1 MSTVSTTE
9 RPRRRSER
17 APRAPHAARTAQ
29 DQHPP
34 GMLVVVTTDP
44 EAAVD
49 QLTAPDVASA
59 LLQRVAAGDQRA
71 FSDLYDLIAPR
82 MLGLVRHVLKDHA
95 QSEEVVQEVLLEVW
109 QTAARFDP
117 NKGRAVTWMLTMAHR
132 RAIDR
137 VRSAQSSRDRDTRVG
152 IRDLD
157 REFDSV
163 AENVEIRVEHERV
176 EKALSRL
183 TDLQRQAVELAYYG
197 GYSHSEVAEM
207 LSVPIGTVKTRL
219 RDGMIRLREEMGVA
233 S

>member
-1 MSTVSTTE
+1 
-9 RPRRRSER
+9 
-17 APRAPHAARTAQ
+17 
-29 DQHPP
+29 
-34 GMLVVVTTDP
+34 MLVLVPP
-44 EAAVD
+44 EIDVD
-49 QLTAPDVASA
+49 ETAPATDATVETTNA
-59 LLQRVAAGDQRA
+59 LLLRVAQGDQRA
-71 FSDLYDLIAPR
+71 FSELYDVIAAR

-109 QTAARFDP
+109 QTAPRFDP
-117 NKGRAVTWMLTMAHR
+117 NKGKAVTWMLTMAHR

-137 VRSAQSSRDRDTRVG
+137 VRSAQSSRDRDTRIG

-163 AENVEIRVEHERV
+163 AESVEIRIEHDRV

-183 TDLQRQAVELAYYG
+183 SELQRQAVELAYYG

-207 LSVPIGTVKTRL
+207 LNIPMGTVKTRL
-219 RDGMIRLREEMGVA
+219 RDGMMRLRAELGVA

>member
-1 MSTVSTTE
+1 
-9 RPRRRSER
+9 
-17 APRAPHAARTAQ
+17 
-29 DQHPP
+29 
-34 GMLVVVTTDP
+34 MLVLVPPETD
-44 EAAVD
+44 VD
-49 QLTAPDVASA
+49 ETAPAADATVETTNA
-59 LLQRVAAGDQRA
+59 LLLRVAQGDQSA
-71 FSDLYDLIAPR
+71 FSELYDLIAPR

-109 QTAARFDP
+109 QTAPRFDP
-117 NKGRAVTWMLTMAHR
+117 NKGKAVTWMLTMAHR

-163 AENVEIRVEHERV
+163 AESVEIRIEHDRV

-183 TDLQRQAVELAYYG
+183 SELQRQAVELAYYG
-197 GYSHSEVAEM
+197 GYSHSEVSEM
-207 LSVPIGTVKTRL
+207 LGVPMGTVKTRL
-219 RDGMIRLREEMGVA
+219 RDGMMRLRAELGVA

>member
-1 MSTVSTTE
+1 MPPETDLTE
-9 RPRRRSER
+9 N
-17 APRAPHAARTAQ
+17 API
-29 DQHPP
+29 
-34 GMLVVVTTDP
+34 
-44 EAAVD
+44 AVD
-49 QLTAPDVASA
+49 VATE
-59 LLQRVAAGDQRA
+59 LLQRVATGDQRA
-71 FSDLYDLIAPR
+71 FADLYDLIAPR

-109 QTAARFDP
+109 QTATRFDP
-117 NKGRAVTWMLTMAHR
+117 NKGKAVTWMLTMAHR

-137 VRSAQSSRDRDTRVG
+137 VRSAQSSRDRDTKIG

-157 REFDSV
+157 RGFDNVS
-163 AENVEIRVEHERV
+163 ESVEIRIEHERV

-197 GYSHSEVAEM
+197 GYSHSEVADM

-219 RDGMIRLREEMGVA
+219 RDGMMRLRAELGVA